1 MQPLESRKEY
11 TQGTLEKESLLENP
25 LEQLGLWLSEASA
38 AGILEPNGMT
48 ICTVQNARPSSRVV
62 LLRGIDTG
70 LVFYTNYLSR
80 KGTDTATNAYA
91 SASFWWA
98 SIERQIR
105 IEGTLEKVSSVESD
119 TYFNS
124 RPYESQ
130 LASAA
135 SPQSK
140 TIERPALEQLVT
152 DLRTQHPESVP
163 RPAHWGGYRLI
174 PDYLEFWQGRRAR
187 LHDRIAYTLENGVW
201 TKERLAP

>member
-1 MQPLESRKEY
+1 MQPLKSRKEY

-25 LEQLGLWLSEASA
+25 LEQLSIWLEEASQ

-48 ICTVQNARPSSRVV
+48 ISTVRNARPSSK
-62 LLRGIDTG
+62 
-70 LVFYTNYLSR
+70 
-80 KGTDTATNAYA
+80 KGTDIATNASA

-98 SIERQIR
+98 SMERQIR
-105 IEGTLEKVSSVESD
+105 IEGSLEKVSSVESD

-135 SPQSK
+135 SPQSQ
-140 TIERPALEQLVT
+140 TIERPALEQLVM
-152 DLRTQHPESVP
+152 DLRTQRPETVP
-163 RPAHWGGYRLI
+163 RPAHWGGYRLV

-187 LHDRIAYTLENGVW
+187 LHDRIAYTLEGEVW